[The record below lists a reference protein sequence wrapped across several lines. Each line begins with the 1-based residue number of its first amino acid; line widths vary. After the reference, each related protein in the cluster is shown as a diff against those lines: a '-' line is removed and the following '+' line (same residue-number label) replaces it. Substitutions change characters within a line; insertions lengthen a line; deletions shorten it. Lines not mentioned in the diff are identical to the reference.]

1 MSSQQRPVPLHRPT
15 PPGHVLLQ
23 AGEYQG
29 AASQRAPVLAAHDDP
44 AATVRTPIRL
54 KTADPTTFR
63 GRPRDVPRQHTHSS
77 GGWIAGTQGVSM
89 SILFLVGR
97 ERRRMPTRS
106 RVLA

>member
-15 PPGHVLLQ
+15 PPAMFCCKV
-23 AGEYQG
+23 
-29 AASQRAPVLAAHDDP
+29 ASTRGPIVSAPPVLAAHDDP

-63 GRPRDVPRQHTHSS
+63 GRPRDVPRQHTHSP